1 MDATHNMNH
10 LKWYL
15 TTLMVCTEHGSWLPA
30 AHFLHEFQDSDI
42 LAAGLCQIKRWCGN
56 RWLLRYILTDDSAGE
71 QSAVQKA
78 FPGLIAG
85 EQEVTHLLCTVHSER
100 TLQRSLAGQE
110 YTEARKHLLV
120 AMRVRRTHAGC
131 EESIRAAIKASP
143 KAKRAYI
150 EKEWLT
156 TCSQWAMFA
165 RQHSSLLIQVS

>member
-1 MDATHNMNH
+1 MDATHNMNY

-15 TTLMVCTEHGSWLPA
+15 TTLMICTEHGSWLPT

-42 LAAGLCQIKRWCGN
+42 LAAGLREIKKWCGN

-71 QSAVQKA
+71 QSAIQKA

-100 TLQRSLAGQE
+100 ALQRNMGGEQFA
-110 YTEARKHLLV
+110 EARKHLLV
-120 AMRVRRTHAGC
+120 AMRVRHTETGC
-131 EESIRAAIKASP
+131 KESIRAAINACP
-143 KAKRAYI
+143 KIKQNYI
-150 EKEWLT
+150 KKEWLS

-165 RQHSSLLIQVS
+165 RRHSSLLMQVD